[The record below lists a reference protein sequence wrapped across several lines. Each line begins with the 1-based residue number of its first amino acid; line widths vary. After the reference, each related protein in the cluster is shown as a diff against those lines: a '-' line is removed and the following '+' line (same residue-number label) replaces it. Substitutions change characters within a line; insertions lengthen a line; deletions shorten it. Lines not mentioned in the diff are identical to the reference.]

1 MKNLFVRG
9 RSFAALTA
17 LAFGASTLLTGCF
30 DKEDNA
36 NPKGSTCNTAATVVD
51 QSGTLVLQLADGS
64 TVVPTGST
72 WTEFKAT
79 AGETVT
85 VGYYSGKG
93 GCSSHPSSSADKSV
107 TVGCI
112 TATTPAT
119 TTVGPN

>member
-1 MKNLFVRG
+1 MKNLFARG
-9 RSFAALTA
+9 RSFATLTA

-36 NPKGSTCNTAATVVD
+36 NPKGSTCNTAATVVS
-51 QSGTLVLQLADGS
+51 QNGTLVLQLADGS

-93 GCSSHPSSSADKSV
+93 GCSHSSSADKSV

-112 TATTPAT
+112 TATTPT
-119 TTVGPN
+119 TTAAKPN